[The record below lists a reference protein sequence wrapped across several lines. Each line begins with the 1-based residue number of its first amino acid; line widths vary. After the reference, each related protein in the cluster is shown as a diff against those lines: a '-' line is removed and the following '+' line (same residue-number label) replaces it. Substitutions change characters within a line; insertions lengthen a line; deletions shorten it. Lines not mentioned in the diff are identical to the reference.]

1 MTPLAF
7 CKRLLAVFI
16 ACCFGHVNSAEGKAR
31 ESPCVLSYFDL
42 WWDADLIFTSQIVNI
57 GVAESTLKLKIGDII
72 KWNKNL
78 KDKQIK
84 QKSTVSLV
92 KVLDPLTCDG
102 KFRIGQTR
110 VVFAGVELGGV
121 KNSTKD
127 TIRILRA
134 PKVESWLL
142 TLLGTIQSEG
152 KCFRNLF
159 ENVFLRSCYITFDV
173 M

>member
-1 MTPLAF
+1 MTALAF

-16 ACCFGHVNSAEGKAR
+16 ACCFGQMNSAEGKAH

-42 WWDADLIFTSQIVNI
+42 WRDADIIFTSQIVNVGI
-57 GVAESTLKLKIGDII
+57 AESTLRLKIGDIV
-72 KWNKNL
+72 KWNKSL

-92 KVLDPLTCDG
+92 QVLNPLTCDG

-110 VVFAGVELGGV
+110 VIFARVELGRG

-142 TLLGTIQSEG
+142 TLLGNFQSEG
-152 KCFRNLF
+152 KCFRNYSKIC
-159 ENVFLRSCYITFDV
+159 FLGLVT
-173 M
+173 